1 MPWVSYQSR
10 LWFTEKS
17 VTYCVVAR
25 LTCFVLSDMIY
36 TSLVDGVDIVSML
49 AVANHG
55 DREF

>member
-17 VTYCVVAR
+17 VTYCVVAMVKC
-25 LTCFVLSDMIY
+25 LVLSGMTY
-36 TSLVDGVDIVSML
+36 SSLVDGVDIVSML